1 MIYSSENL
9 KCSIGV
15 SYSKSLA
22 KFASKINK
30 PDGITFI
37 NKNNRDQYLSNVDV
51 DKLANIYF
59 EGKVISRNIFLKDGS
74 KKTLGVMLPGEYE
87 FNTES
92 RELMEIISGKLNLKL
107 KDDKDWKLITD
118 GMDFNISKNSS
129 FKVKVLELVNY
140 SCSYFED

>member
-1 MIYSSENL
+1 MDNY
-9 KCSIGV
+9 K
-15 SYSKSLA
+15 
-22 KFASKINK
+22 
-30 PDGITFI
+30 
-37 NKNNRDQYLSNVDV
+37 NVDV

-107 KDDKDWKLITD
+107 QNDKDWKSIKVW
-118 GMDFNISKNSS
+118 MYFNISKNSS
-129 FKVKVLELVNY
+129 FKVEVLELVNY
-140 SCSYFED
+140 ICSYFND